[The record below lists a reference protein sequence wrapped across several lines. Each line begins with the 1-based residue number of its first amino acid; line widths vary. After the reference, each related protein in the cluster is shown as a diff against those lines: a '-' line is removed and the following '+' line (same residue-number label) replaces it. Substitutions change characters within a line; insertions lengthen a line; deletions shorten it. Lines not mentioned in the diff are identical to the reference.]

1 MNEYSLMCHQ
11 TFQIF
16 IKLYLKH
23 PLQGS
28 KIPPPIQATTTC
40 IPHFHSQVL
49 LGKCSQLELSYC
61 LQEDNGVNLTGKQ
74 QHGFKKNKST
84 TTLGL
89 RLQSLI
95 ARALDESNYVLMACV
110 FFLVV

>member
-1 MNEYSLMCHQ
+1 MKTTDPLPTYALQ
-11 TFQIF
+11 KKIF
-16 IKLYLKH
+16 EKLIPKRIID
-23 PLQGS
+23 LQD
-28 KIPPPIQATTTC
+28 Q
-40 IPHFHSQVL
+40 
-49 LGKCSQLELSYC
+49 
-61 LQEDNGVNLTGKQ
+61 NGVGLNGKQ